1 MPRSTCCDIVVF
13 TPDTDGE
20 EAECR
25 DCSKT
30 ICTQCAAVLE
40 TTGGYGDDG
49 MSTRTYAICWT
60 CYPVP
65 ASPLKLSAEDAVRD
79 AVADFETFRAVVI
92 RPWLAKRLE
101 TNA

>member
-1 MPRSTCCDIVVF
+1 MPRSSCCDIVVF

-30 ICTQCAAVLE
+30 ICTQCAAILE
-40 TTGGYGDDG
+40 TEDGYGEYGQD
-49 MSTRTYAICWT
+49 TRTKAICWT

-65 ASPLKLSAEDAVRD
+65 ASHEQLPSEEFARDVIADLAQFLSFQAE
-79 AVADFETFRAVVI
+79 
-92 RPWLAKRLE
+92 AK
-101 TNA
+101 